1 MRRLCSTR
9 DVSRWI
15 ASITLLLAA
24 SASAGSIAPPAQSGR
39 NAYTVITAGGRR
51 ALPVRASAGRETVAL
66 DQLATMFALSVSEDQ
81 SLGLT
86 IRARNQSILLIPGQA
101 FAQVAGR
108 VVRLSAP
115 VERDR
120 STWQVPIDFLTAAL
134 GPALGLR
141 MDVRRDSRLIVVGDV
156 RVPRITGRL
165 ERRGPAARLVLDLD
179 PPVPHRVTRDGQSL
193 LVRFEAEL
201 LDLGPVTDLARE
213 FVTNVRVDGT
223 TLRIDLGPT
232 PVSFEATDNREQT
245 RLTLDLLP
253 PPPVPVTPRPTPGA
267 PPGSAQAGTAPQ
279 EPPAPVDI
287 IRPGTVR
294 TIVLD
299 PGHGGDDEGARSS
312 KGVKEKD
319 ITFQIA
325 LRVKA
330 AIETRWGLRVLLTR
344 DRDERVAIDRRTSF
358 ANNNKADLFISLH
371 ANSALRPSVRGAQVL
386 TLSLAEY
393 RDRAQQLVTKAP
405 PVPVYGGG
413 LRTIEPVPWDIAQL
427 PFSEKSAQLGAIL
440 VRHLAERKVPLR
452 STSAVQ
458 APLRVLVGANMPA
471 VLLELGFLSNAD
483 DELALAGAEL
493 PGTLVEAIL
502 ASIAEVRFGFPAG
515 TAPAPD
521 QR

>member
-1 MRRLCSTR
+1 M
-9 DVSRWI
+9 
-15 ASITLLLAA
+15 
-24 SASAGSIAPPAQSGR
+24 SASAGGIAPPPQSNR

-51 ALPVRASAGRETVAL
+51 ALPVRASAGRETASL
-66 DQLATMFALSVSEDQ
+66 DQLATMFAFSVSEDQ
-81 SLGLT
+81 NLGLT

-101 FAQVAGR
+101 FAQVTGR

-120 STWQVPIDFLTAAL
+120 STWQVPLDFLTAAL

-165 ERRGPAARLVLDLD
+165 ERRGSAARLVLDLD

-253 PPPVPVTPRPTPGA
+253 PPPPVPATPRPTPGA
-267 PPGSAQAGTAPQ
+267 TPAPTSAATAPQ
-279 EPPAPVDI
+279 DPPAAVDL
-287 IRPGTVR
+287 IRPGTIR

-299 PGHGGDDEGARSS
+299 PGHGGDDEGAKSG

-358 ANNNKADLFISLH
+358 ANNSKADLFISLH
-371 ANSALRPSVRGAQVL
+371 VNSALRPSVRGAQVL
-386 TLSLAEY
+386 TLSLDEY

-413 LRTIEPVPWDIAQL
+413 LRAIEPVPWDIAQL

-452 STSAVQ
+452 TTSAVQ

-515 TAPAPD
+515 TSPAPD